1 MARLVPGVTIMRSML
16 ATKSLQNPPDEIATG
31 QLETTMLPSPWRRAK
46 PACLQRRQSTG
57 QAADWNC
64 FRRFGGVGRER
75 EGETQCG
82 PRVATL
88 HRHGAEPDNPMA
100 MGLSAERSAERRI
113 ATGA

>member
-1 MARLVPGVTIMRSML
+1 MAFLVSCVTLMRSML
-16 ATKSLQNPPDEIATG
+16 ATKSLQNPPDGIATG
-31 QLETTMLPSPWRRAK
+31 RLETTMLSSPRPRAK

-64 FRRFGGVGRER
+64 FRRLGGVGRER
-75 EGETQCG
+75 EGEAQCG

-100 MGLSAERSAERRI
+100 MGLSARSEEH
-113 ATGA
+113 